1 MATFFIV
8 VVIPGQYSGERLYD
22 HLSSCVYFPLFL
34 PFPYNVVKVCSAPP
48 QCTFG
53 DQMFNLVNSLFFSES
68 GMSSYGYHRGPGGG
82 GYSDISYIHR
92 LAEFISAFW
101 GV

>member
-1 MATFFIV
+1 MTIGPLV
-8 VVIPGQYSGERLYD
+8 SI
-22 HLSSCVYFPLFL
+22 FPLFL

-82 GYSDISYIHR
+82 GGG
-92 LAEFISAFW
+92 
-101 GV
+101 GVL